1 MIRAMD
7 TSWEWLPVLLALGI
21 ALSMQPWRLL
31 RDTELLNPFLGSLV
45 ITPWLW
51 ALPRLH
57 TMPLQLQLTGSCMVL
72 LMLGWPLAVPAFC
85 LIAVLSAWIGH
96 APPQLIMENAFW
108 LGILPATLAML
119 LGALI
124 RRFIG
129 THLFVYILGRGF
141 FGTVACVFASSVLH
155 EWAGMSLPHVDP
167 SLTTIAH
174 WLIAWGDGFMTGM
187 LTAIFVAFRPEWLAT
202 WSDGLYFHHPHDPP
216 SA

>member
-1 MIRAMD
+1 MVSASRYSI
-7 TSWEWLPVLLALGI
+7 P
-21 ALSMQPWRLL
+21 LSIQPWRLL

-155 EWAGMSLPHVDP
+155 ELAGMSLPHVDP

>member
-7 TSWEWLPVLLALGI
+7 TSWEWLPVLLALGV

-155 EWAGMSLPHVDP
+155 EWTGMSLPHVDP